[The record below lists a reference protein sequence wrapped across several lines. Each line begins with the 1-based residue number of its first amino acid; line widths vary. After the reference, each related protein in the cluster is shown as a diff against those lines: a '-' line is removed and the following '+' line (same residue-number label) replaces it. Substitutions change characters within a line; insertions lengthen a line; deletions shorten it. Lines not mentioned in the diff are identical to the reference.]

1 MNLAQLAAQ
10 TGLGA
15 RTLRHWMALGVLP
28 KPSGRG
34 RGAHYDRR
42 HLLLARAA
50 MVLRVTERSMDKV
63 RARLSMMGER
73 ELLELVPALQNPAER
88 VPTPPR
94 EPSYPFRAYEVV
106 QLLDGLTL
114 LVDPSRGPV
123 VRRIA
128 DDIHRHY
135 GLKA

>member
-10 TGLGA
+10 SGLGV
-15 RTLRHWMALGVLP
+15 RTLRHWMGLGLLP
-28 KPSGRG
+28 KPNGRG

-42 HLLLARAA
+42 HLLVARAV
-50 MVLRVTERSMDKV
+50 MVMRMTERSTDKI

-73 ELLELVPALQNPAER
+73 EMLELVPALQNPAER
-88 VPTPPR
+88 LPQPPR
-94 EPSYPFRAYEVV
+94 EPSYPFRSYEVV

-114 LVDPSRGPV
+114 LVDPSRGPL

-135 GLKA
+135 ALKA